1 MMNYIWAGIMVISIV
16 CGLLT
21 EKIAPLSNSVLS
33 GANDA
38 VNLIISITG
47 MMAFWTGI
55 MKVAEKSGVTE
66 CLAGLFKPLIK
77 FLFPNCSSDK
87 KAVHAIC
94 MNITANLLGLGNA
107 ATPFGIKAVKEL
119 QKCNPLK
126 KDTASNDMAMFV
138 IINTASL
145 QLVPTFLCT
154 LRQKYG
160 CSNPLDI
167 VPYLWIVSICA
178 LIVGITFAK
187 FFEKVIKN

>member
-1 MMNYIWAGIMVISIV
+1 MMNYIWAGIIMVSIM
-16 CGLLT
+16 CGFST
-21 EKIAPLSNSVLS
+21 GKIPSLSNSVME
-33 GANDA
+33 GAHDA

-55 MKVAEKSGVTE
+55 MKVAEKSGITKY
-66 CLAGLFKPLIK
+66 LSKLFTPIIK
-77 FLFPNCSSDK
+77 FLFPESSHNE

-107 ATPFGIKAVKEL
+107 ATPFGIKAIKEL
-119 QKCNPLK
+119 QKCNPLR

-160 CSNPLDI
+160 CKNPLEI

-178 LIVGITFAK
+178 LIVGVTCAK